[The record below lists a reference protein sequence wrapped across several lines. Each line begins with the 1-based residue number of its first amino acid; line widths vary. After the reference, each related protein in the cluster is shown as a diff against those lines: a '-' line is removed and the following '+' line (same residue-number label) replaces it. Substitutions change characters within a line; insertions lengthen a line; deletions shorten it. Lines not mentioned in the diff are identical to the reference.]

1 MSQPM
6 DRRRVDD
13 GRYAD
18 DRREMRDRRQ
28 KTDAWM
34 RSLRWF
40 AISGWGLVF
49 GSFFVMS
56 FAKPRSTTFF
66 ARMNNL
72 STAHGWNM
80 ELMNY
85 VFWMLFAG
93 IVVGI
98 CGLIINL
105 MRRRRKQDVFYFS
118 LLALGVVS
126 ILGFFWVFTL

>member
-13 GRYAD
+13 GRYAN
-18 DRREMRDRRQ
+18 DRRGLRERREGED
-28 KTDAWM
+28 TWV

-40 AISGWGLVF
+40 AFSGWGLLLGAF
-49 GSFFVMS
+49 LMMS

-66 ARMNNL
+66 AKFNNL

-93 IVVGI
+93 IVLGFL
-98 CGLIINL
+98 GLVVNL
-105 MRRRRKQDVFYFS
+105 MRRRRKHDIFYFS
-118 LLALGVVS
+118 LLTLGVVS
-126 ILGFFWVFTL
+126 LLGFFWVFTL